1 MNIKVENTFKKC
13 ENYDEVTSKL
23 ENETSKKKIVVIGIK
38 ITMSRFNS
46 RLDIAK

>member
-1 MNIKVENTFKKC
+1 MKIKVENIFKKY

-23 ENETSKKKIVVIGIK
+23 ENETSKKKIVVIEIK
-38 ITMSRFNS
+38 ITMSRLNS